1 MCVCRHE
8 QKVSLVFNYNFW
20 LPIIKNNNKQNGKKK
35 KKISFAVSPGG
46 AIANAFL
53 VKFFDPI
60 SKLVVLVVFHNAHW

>member
-1 MCVCRHE
+1 VYRHE
-8 QKVSLVFNYNFW
+8 QKVSLVFNYKFW

-35 KKISFAVSPGG
+35 KKKNSFAVSPGG

-53 VKFFDPI
+53 VKIFDPI